1 MGLVR
6 QTNIQK
12 IYLQYRIT
20 KTVKKSMVT
29 GIAQKSC
36 TALFPLRSLRKN
48 DISKMKKKYK
58 EETLKALKGILILN
72 REKNKKYTYLDY
84 ALTALSVF
92 FLFVSIN
99 IRFSFT

>member
-1 MGLVR
+1 MGLGR

-72 REKNKKYTYLDY
+72 REKIK
-84 ALTALSVF
+84 
-92 FLFVSIN
+92 SIL
-99 IRFSFT
+99 ILIML

>member
-36 TALFPLRSLRKN
+36 TALFPLWSLRKN

-72 REKNKKYTYLDY
+72 REKIK
-84 ALTALSVF
+84 
-92 FLFVSIN
+92 SIL
-99 IRFSFT
+99 ILIML

>member
-36 TALFPLRSLRKN
+36 TALFPLLRKN

-72 REKNKKYTYLDY
+72 REKIK
-84 ALTALSVF
+84 
-92 FLFVSIN
+92 SIL
-99 IRFSFT
+99 ILIML